1 MLIKVYYKSVD
12 GAIIV
17 YDITDENTF
26 ESFEFITKINKFCFM
41 YFNIRN
47 ILLNGEF

>member
-17 YDITDENTF
+17 YDITDDNTF
-26 ESFEFITKINKFCFM
+26 ESIFLLFFMIWIYKF
-41 YFNIRN
+41 
-47 ILLNGEF
+47 